1 MFAQVLLANP
11 ARSTHKIFHYSVP
24 QTLIEKAK
32 IGSQVLVSFGRRKD
46 TGYIVGFS
54 EKADVDKIKDI
65 LDVVSDEPV
74 FTEKQ
79 IELARWMAD
88 YYDCFLMSALKLMVG
103 FEGKRK
109 FEHSK
114 IRTFENSSNIE
125 SSNTRIS
132 NIVPILTE
140 EQQKAFIE
148 IAAAIQKKQ
157 TATFLLY
164 GVTGS
169 GKTEVYMRAI
179 AKVLELGRSAI
190 VLVPEIALTPQMVE
204 RFEERFPGQ
213 IAVLHSDLTL
223 KQRRQTWEAVA
234 RDEKK
239 IVLGARS
246 ALFAPVRD
254 IGIIVIDEEYEHSYK
269 QDKSPRYHAR
279 ETALKMAE
287 LNNSVVILGSATP
300 ALETFFKAEQ
310 GEYKKLTLSH
320 RIERRPLPEVEIID
334 MRHEKG
340 QALSLKLREELQ
352 KTLEAGEKAILF
364 LNRRGYFTFV
374 MCQAC
379 GFGIECPTCSVSLNY
394 QSSDKKLHCNHCG
407 FSREVAHSCPRC
419 NSLSLR
425 YFGTGTQR
433 IENEVTQVFPAA
445 KILRYD
451 RDTVS
456 KRGTHEVF
464 FAAFARGDANVLIG
478 TQMVAKGLDIAQ
490 VTLVGVVSADTGL
503 RFPDFRAAE
512 HTFQLLTQVAGRA
525 GRHHLPGKV
534 IIQSFTPEH
543 YAIQAAAKH
552 DYEGFYRQELVHRQ
566 ELNYPPFSQLI
577 GLIIAGEN
585 GGMTA
590 RIAGELGKEL
600 KAKDQAQAKA
610 QVLGPAP
617 AVLSRLRGEF
627 RYRILIKGQD
637 VAAMR
642 QSVHAVLEKVVVPSD
657 VKIVVDVDPMG
668 ML

>member
-24 QTLIEKAK
+24 QMLIEKAK

-54 EKADVDKIKDI
+54 EKADVEKIKDI
-65 LDVVSDEPV
+65 LEVVSDEPV

-88 YYDCFLMSALKLMVG
+88 YYDCFLMTALGLMLEPKGSVG
-103 FEGKRK
+103 RLAVAKCE
-109 FEHSK
+109 
-114 IRTFENSSNIE
+114 TSNVQRPASFSLTQEQATAILAIE
-125 SSNTRIS
+125 D
-132 NIVPILTE
+132 
-140 EQQKAFIE
+140 
-148 IAAAIQKKQ
+148 AIQNKR
-157 TATFLLY
+157 TETFLLY

-179 AKVLELGRSAI
+179 AQVLAQGRSAI

-204 RFEERFPGQ
+204 RFEERFPEQ
-213 IAVLHSDLTL
+213 ITVLHSDLTL

-234 RDEKK
+234 RNDKK

-246 ALFAPVRD
+246 ALFAPVKD

-287 LNNSVVILGSATP
+287 LCNAVVILGSATP

-310 GEYKKLTLSH
+310 GEYKKLTLSY

-334 MRHEKG
+334 MRHERG
-340 QALSLKLREELQ
+340 QALSLKLREELK

-374 MCQAC
+374 MCQDC

-419 NSLSLR
+419 NSRSLR

-433 IENEVTQVFPAA
+433 IENEVTQVFPEA

-456 KRGTHEVF
+456 KRGAHEVF

-543 YAIQAAAKH
+543 YAIQAAGKH

-577 GLIIAGEN
+577 GLIIAGED
-585 GGMTA
+585 GSVTA
-590 RIAGELGKEL
+590 KVAGELGREL
-600 KAKDQAQAKA
+600 KAQAKAQA

-627 RYRILIKGQD
+627 RYRILLKGQD

-642 QSVHAVLEKVVVPSD
+642 QSVHAALEKVVVPSD
-657 VKIVVDVDPMG
+657 VKVIVDVDPMG

>member
-24 QTLIEKAK
+24 QMLIEKAK

-54 EKADVDKIKDI
+54 EKADVEKIKDI
-65 LDVVSDEPV
+65 LEVVSDEPV

-88 YYDCFLMSALKLMVG
+88 YYDCFLMTALGLMLEPKGSVG
-103 FEGKRK
+103 RLAVAKCE
-109 FEHSK
+109 
-114 IRTFENSSNIE
+114 TSNVQRPASFSLTQEQATAILAIE
-125 SSNTRIS
+125 D
-132 NIVPILTE
+132 
-140 EQQKAFIE
+140 
-148 IAAAIQKKQ
+148 AIQNKR
-157 TATFLLY
+157 TETFLLY

-179 AKVLELGRSAI
+179 AQVLAQGRSAI

-204 RFEERFPGQ
+204 RFEERFPEQ

-234 RDEKK
+234 RNDKK

-246 ALFAPVRD
+246 ALFAPVKD

-287 LNNSVVILGSATP
+287 LCNAVVILGSATP

-310 GEYKKLTLSH
+310 GEYKKLTLSY

-334 MRHEKG
+334 MRHERG
-340 QALSLKLREELQ
+340 QALSLKLREELK

-374 MCQAC
+374 MCQDC

-419 NSLSLR
+419 NSRSLR

-433 IENEVTQVFPAA
+433 IENEVTQVFPEA

-456 KRGTHEVF
+456 KRGAHEVF

-543 YAIQAAAKH
+543 YAIQAAGKH

-577 GLIIAGEN
+577 GLIIAGED
-585 GGMTA
+585 GSVTA
-590 RIAGELGKEL
+590 KVAGELGREL
-600 KAKDQAQAKA
+600 KAQAKAQA

-627 RYRILIKGQD
+627 RYRILLKGQD

-642 QSVHAVLEKVVVPSD
+642 QSVHAALEKVVVPSD
-657 VKIVVDVDPMG
+657 VKVIVDVDPMG